1 MARDRYLTILHPER
15 NLWQEVLLRVIM
27 DARLDP
33 SSWPVPKSTY
43 EDTAEARAYLS
54 APSKDLAAVCA
65 MAGMDMDALLD
76 RMRERLAEAP
86 PLIFDEDAPGQKR
99 PRMQDRL
106 IEHAG
111 RCLTLA
117 RWSEVTGLSQNVIRK
132 RLHKGWTV
140 ADALTV
146 PVGVSRGHEPKVK
159 PERKVKPPLTLTYQG
174 ETLTYRQWADR
185 IGLSWFTIRDRARK
199 GWPVEEV
206 LRPDDLRGAHMRV
219 DARDNTSHE

>member
-1 MARDRYLTILHPER
+1 MTASPER

-33 SSWPVPKSTY
+33 SSWPVPKNIY

-76 RMRERLAEAP
+76 RMRKRLAEAP
-86 PLIFDEDAPGQKR
+86 SLIFDEDAPGQKR

-111 RCLTLA
+111 RCLTQA
-117 RWSEVTGLSQNVIRK
+117 RWSEVTGLPQNVIRK

-140 ADALTV
+140 ADALAV
-146 PVGVSRGHEPKVK
+146 PVGASRGNMSKPEPKVK
-159 PERKVKPPLTLTYQG
+159 PEGKRAPPPTLTYKG

-185 IGLSWFTIRDRARK
+185 IGLSWFTIRDRVRK

-206 LRPDDLRGAHMRV
+206 LRPADHRGAHMRV
-219 DARDNTSHE
+219 EAT

>member
-1 MARDRYLTILHPER
+1 MPVESAECA
-15 NLWQEVLLRVIM
+15 LWQEVLVRAIM

-33 SSWPVPKSTY
+33 FDWPVPKSAY

-76 RMRERLAEAP
+76 RMRKRLAEAP
-86 PLIFDEDAPGQKR
+86 PLLLDADTTGQKR
-99 PRMQDRL
+99 SKMRDRL

-111 RCLTLA
+111 QSLTLT
-117 RWSEVTGLSQNVIRK
+117 RWSEVTGLPVSIIRN

-140 ADALTV
+140 ADALTT
-146 PVGVSRGHEPKVK
+146 PKLPRKRTPK
-159 PERKVKPPLTLTYQG
+159 PAPPKKPAPTITFQG
-174 ETLTYRQWADR
+174 ETLTYHQWAER
-185 IGLSWFTIRDRARK
+185 TGLSWFTIRERARK

-206 LRPDDLRGAHMRV
+206 LRPVTCGACI
-219 DARDNTSHE
+219 